1 MLFQIFPTNAG
12 RVIAGPVVWAGAVLQ
27 RGALASAAADHT
39 VSCMIK
45 TTFIFLTNI
54 PENNGRNRNLY

>member
-1 MLFQIFPTNAG
+1 LFQIFHTNAG
-12 RVIAGPVVWAGAVLQ
+12 RVIAGPVVWASAVLQ

-45 TTFIFLTNI
+45 TTFLLLINI
-54 PENNGRNRNLY
+54 PENNQTKLNFY